1 MNHQP
6 NYTHPWHDDELCRVN
21 GIPLCY
27 RFNFD
32 NEIEVMMPGFGAGG
46 RSKGMTPNRI
56 TRLGMT
62 FTAPKFLRDNLL
74 GKSAHE

>member
-1 MNHQP
+1 MTAA

-32 NEIEVMMPGFGAGG
+32 NDIEVMIPGAGVLRG
-46 RSKGMTPNRI
+46 SKAMTI
-56 TRLGMT
+56 AAIQKCGWT
-62 FTAPKFLRDNLL
+62 FTPPKMIRDNLL
-74 GKSAHE
+74 GSADRE